1 MDHVGSYS
9 ESLKIKSCFSTH
21 THTHKY
27 VLLLPSSVLGSFI
40 LFFIF
45 TTMTCRFPFLSL
57 SLSLS
62 FSFFFSIV
70 SVSLIG
76 ELSRLTRS
84 RRTIYTHLYLL
95 FLFSRKKTTKWP
107 QGKRRRWRLLGL
119 LFGWAAAWKKK
130 KGSINYKE
138 GKVKVKAVTWLVCVA
153 RGFSFFFLSLFV
165 TKVSATLA
173 DKSPPP
179 PKGWG
184 QRIRFEVGI
193 SLSLLSCVCVEK
205 ERERER
211 ENEIWLW

>member
-40 LFFIF
+40 LFYFF
-45 TTMTCRFPFLSL
+45 YFHDYDMSFSLSLSL

-95 FLFSRKKTTKWP
+95 FLFSRKKQNGRKVKEEGGGCQDYYLVGP
-107 QGKRRRWRLLGL
+107 QRER
-119 LFGWAAAWKKK
+119 K
-130 KGSINYKE
+130 KGKH
-138 GKVKVKAVTWLVCVA
+138 
-153 RGFSFFFLSLFV
+153 
-165 TKVSATLA
+165 
-173 DKSPPP
+173 
-179 PKGWG
+179 
-184 QRIRFEVGI
+184 
-193 SLSLLSCVCVEK
+193 
-205 ERERER
+205 
-211 ENEIWLW
+211 